1 MSTPARTQFQAALTA
16 AYASLFAS
24 DPAYAYSASK
34 TTPEAMAAKMMAATL
49 AGSASVTGPG
59 FRMACKACGIPHTAK
74 AIDAFLGIAAPVKAP
89 KPAKAHKSYMLSASN
104 IEAAMSGAI
113 AAFASGDSVVL
124 KYSDGSSERA
134 ELPEQA
140 AEIRAYAKDTRGTAP
155 NFFAIVSAVQSKRQA
170 VTS

>member
-74 AIDAFLGIAAPVKAP
+74 AIDAFLGVAAPVAVAKAAP
-89 KPAKAHKSYMLSASN
+89 KPRKVLVIGLSSIHAMMTGVSRIHRAHDLVTLVYVDGKQESAM
-104 IEAAMSGAI
+104 IPAADWSGMEDKP
-113 AAFASGDSVVL
+113 F
-124 KYSDGSSERA
+124 E
-134 ELPEQA
+134 
-140 AEIRAYAKDTRGTAP
+140 
-155 NFFAIVSAVQSKRQA
+155 IVSAVQSKRVPA
-170 VTS
+170 NT